1 MGWYLAYTP
10 ISPARDVTSKLS
22 PMDSQFVVEHDEDIN
37 EKRGRLGFGAKVDT
51 PTILETGHPN
61 GNCSKSYIVSFSFF
75 YVHSIIESTFDC

>member
-1 MGWYLAYTP
+1 M
-10 ISPARDVTSKLS
+10 
-22 PMDSQFVVEHDEDIN
+22 VEHDEDIN

-75 YVHSIIESTFDC
+75 YVH